1 MSVLLPGVGEPD
13 ASVARVVRR
22 ASVAVRE
29 TMMDGTGGWVAIR
42 KVVKKVAR

>member
-1 MSVLLPGVGEPD
+1 MSVVLPGVAEPD
-13 ASVARVVRR
+13 ASVARVVRRR

-42 KVVKKVAR
+42 KVAR